1 MHEDSDQP
9 GISEVRLTT
18 ELGDIVINRGRSET
32 IARYAV
38 PGQPERKV
46 ALKRRPLT
54 ELLTEELQRMDPDF
68 VFESVVSRIATQ
80 VGD

>member
-1 MHEDSDQP
+1 M
-9 GISEVRLTT
+9 
-18 ELGDIVINRGRSET
+18 
-32 IARYAV
+32 